1 MDSEFKYYQRY
12 VEDSRIDATLN
23 GNDNPVIAYEN
34 KYEESHPL
42 DNSYSG
48 ILARYSGLSK
58 DQVRFALEV
67 VDYSDY
73 LAKYDQ
79 KLTTGEYIIFSSIE
93 KFTPKEI
100 FNNSSIENENY
111 IISVLP
117 KTSHPRVQGVTA

>member
-1 MDSEFKYYQRY
+1 M
-12 VEDSRIDATLN
+12 
-23 GNDNPVIAYEN
+23 
-34 KYEESHPL
+34 
-42 DNSYSG
+42 
-48 ILARYSGLSK
+48 
-58 DQVRFALEV
+58 